1 MADDMQWCTEF
12 RLINKPTK
20 PGREGAKGAGAKQV
34 VTVGE
39 SGVGDAG
46 DPGETGLDKFIGI
59 AQKMEGDAARTT
71 GGHAV
76 AAEGGRGGDA
86 MRDLRQAMGT
96 TPLKK
101 TPICYHLEQ
110 VKRGRRGAGAWE
122 REREIAG
129 RDEWMELM
137 YL

>member
-12 RLINKPTK
+12 RLINNPTK
-20 PGREGAKGAGAKQV
+20 PGRAGAKGAGAKQV
-34 VTVGE
+34 VTVGD
-39 SGVGDAG
+39 SGMGDAG
-46 DPGETGLDKFIGI
+46 GETGLDKFIGI
-59 AQKMEGDAARTT
+59 AQKIEADAARTK

-110 VKRGRRGAGAWE
+110 VKRGRRGGSMGE
-122 REREIAG
+122 RERE
-129 RDEWMELM
+129 RELVLAAM
-137 YL
+137 NGWN